1 MWRYWPLP
9 FGVDGS
15 NYKLR
20 WEIFLSDR
28 AAVFI
33 DGAYLTKILDV
44 DFGKPKIDLAGFS
57 DILCGN
63 YERLRTYYYN
73 CMPYQSCP
81 PTEDERRRF
90 ASMDKFVYTL
100 RKLPRFEVKL
110 GRLGCVGGE
119 FIQKRVDIAL
129 AVDLVRLSCGRM
141 IQKAVIVTGDSDF
154 LPAIEAAKEAG
165 VLVTLYY
172 SQSSIHDELLS
183 AVDESAVIGQNLI
196 SRVTR

>member
-1 MWRYWPLP
+1 MA
-9 FGVDGS
+9 
-15 NYKLR
+15 
-20 WEIFLSDR
+20 DR

-57 DILCGN
+57 EILCGD

-73 CMPYQSCP
+73 CMPYQSSP
-81 PTEDERRRF
+81 PTDEERRRF

-119 FIQKRVDIAL
+119 FVQKRVDIAL
-129 AVDLVRLSCGRM
+129 AADLVRLSCGRM
-141 IQKAVIVTGDSDF
+141 IQKAVLVTGDSDF

-172 SQSSIHDELLS
+172 SRSSIHDELLS
-183 AVDESAVIGQNLI
+183 AVDESAVIDQELI
-196 SRVTR
+196 SKVAR

>member
-1 MWRYWPLP
+1 
-9 FGVDGS
+9 
-15 NYKLR
+15 
-20 WEIFLSDR
+20 
-28 AAVFI
+28 
-33 DGAYLTKILDV
+33 
-44 DFGKPKIDLAGFS
+44 
-57 DILCGN
+57 
-63 YERLRTYYYN
+63 
-73 CMPYQSCP
+73 
-81 PTEDERRRF
+81 
-90 ASMDKFVYTL
+90 MDKFVYTL

-129 AVDLVRLSCGRM
+129 AADLVRLSCGRM
-141 IQKAVIVTGDSDF
+141 IGKAVIVTGDSDF

-196 SRVTR
+196 SQVTR

>member
-1 MWRYWPLP
+1 M
-9 FGVDGS
+9 D
-15 NYKLR
+15 N
-20 WEIFLSDR
+20 R

-44 DFGKPKIDLAGFS
+44 DFGKPKIDLAKFS

-63 YERLRTYYYN
+63 NERLRTYYYN

-81 PTEDERRRF
+81 STEEERRRF

-141 IQKAVIVTGDSDF
+141 IGKGVVVTGDSDF
-154 LPAIEAAKEAG
+154 VPAIEAAKEAG
-165 VLVTLYY
+165 VLVMLYY
-172 SQSSIHDELLS
+172 SPSSIHDELLS
-183 AVDESAVIGQNLI
+183 AVDESTNG
-196 SRVTR
+196 SEFDKPGG